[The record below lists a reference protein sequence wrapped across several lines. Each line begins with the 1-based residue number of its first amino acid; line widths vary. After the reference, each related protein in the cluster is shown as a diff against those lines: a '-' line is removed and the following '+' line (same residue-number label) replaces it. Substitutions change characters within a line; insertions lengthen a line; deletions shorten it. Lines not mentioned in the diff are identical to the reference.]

1 MFFYVDESGQT
12 GSNLFDLTQPILFYG
27 ILSSSVDLDLV
38 CANKI
43 GVLCRKLGVDRLHA
57 SNLGYKG
64 IKLVEED
71 MVKIHRDYHLKFD
84 LVGLHK
90 IDFSIIVFFDQV
102 FDSGVNQAMT
112 WSGYWTPLRY
122 VLLMKIASLF
132 DFNLCKKAWYSRINP
147 NNKES
152 QAGLIEVCQELLN
165 KLPLLQD
172 DRAQQLLGDSLIW
185 AIKNVSELE
194 YNSLV
199 RSRRYKLLTL
209 PNIVCFQPALF
220 SIYECLKQKNIKKS
234 SKNVLVID
242 QQSQFNKAQKQLA
255 KIYETASNSEY
266 PIWSLGPGMPILD
279 LKRVPNIF
287 PEIKSSSD
295 SSGLMLVD
303 LYLWL
308 ATKIHDEK
316 SLPFNLNNMASYLFK
331 TMSYREISLG
341 ALNEKWSKFFQKLP
355 EPTEE
360 FQAGRNLHEMEE
372 RARVKFENF
381 FRVNNILT

>member
-1 MFFYVDESGQT
+1 
-12 GSNLFDLTQPILFYG
+12 
-27 ILSSSVDLDLV
+27 
-38 CANKI
+38 
-43 GVLCRKLGVDRLHA
+43 
-57 SNLGYKG
+57 
-64 IKLVEED
+64 
-71 MVKIHRDYHLKFD
+71 
-84 LVGLHK
+84 
-90 IDFSIIVFFDQV
+90 
-102 FDSGVNQAMT
+102 
-112 WSGYWTPLRY
+112 
-122 VLLMKIASLF
+122 MKIASLF

-372 RARVKFENF
+372 KARVKFENF